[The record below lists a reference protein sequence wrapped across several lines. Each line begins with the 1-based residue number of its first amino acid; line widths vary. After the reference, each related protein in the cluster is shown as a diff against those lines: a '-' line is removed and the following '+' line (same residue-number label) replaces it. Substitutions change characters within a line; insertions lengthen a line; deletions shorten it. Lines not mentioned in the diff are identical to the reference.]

1 MSEIN
6 RLRWRCRR
14 GMLELDLVL
23 GEFLE
28 ERYIG
33 LPAHQQAAF
42 AALLA
47 CSDQELWDMLYGK
60 LSPNDARS
68 MDVLAMLRQ

>member
-28 ERYIG
+28 QRYID
-33 LPAHQQAAF
+33 LPESQQAAF
-42 AALLA
+42 EALLA

-60 LSPNDARS
+60 LSPNDARG

>member
-23 GEFLE
+23 GDFLE
-28 ERYIG
+28 QRYID

-42 AALLA
+42 ATLLA

-60 LSPNDARS
+60 LSPSDAHS
-68 MDVLAMLRQ
+68 MEVLAMLRQ